1 MNRARSRPGAGREPG
16 RSRPAGMQYPSAVTS
31 QGEPARARRR
41 AVDGAVG
48 ELVELRFRELARTRL
63 RDILA
68 SAPHLRALSPELERS
83 ARERRAAVLEELEV
97 HPARRAQVV
106 ELLTASTLEFLQRE
120 HQFLELE
127 AADERALRA
136 LYERFAGDVLRSLAA
151 EEPWAPVA
159 GALRRRL
166 AEHHDRLRA
175 FVVALL
181 ERSEIPPDRAG
192 VVCAEYSPELQLR
205 VLGVR
210 AEDLRAPLLDLGCG
224 AGGTLVRHLRSLGH
238 HPVWGLDRSAPAEPG
253 YLRASWFSDALPPV
267 RWRSVLA
274 HQSFSLHFLHAHLR
288 SAERAARYAERYMQ
302 VLRALAPGG
311 RFLYAPGL
319 PFIEEALAG
328 SPFEVRTWPVGSSG
342 LRASEVT
349 RLA

>member
-1 MNRARSRPGAGREPG
+1 M
-16 RSRPAGMQYPSAVTS
+16 T
-31 QGEPARARRR
+31 
-41 AVDGAVG
+41 GAVG
-48 ELVELRFRELARTRL
+48 ELVELRFRELTRTRL
-63 RDILA
+63 ADILG
-68 SAPHLRALSPELERS
+68 SALHLRTFSPELERR
-83 ARERRAAVLEELEV
+83 ARERRAAILEEV
-97 HPARRAQVV
+97 AAHPARGAELV
-106 ELLTASTLEFLQRE
+106 EQLTTATLEFLRRE

-127 AADERALRA
+127 AGDEQALRA

-151 EEPWAPVA
+151 DSPWPPVA
-159 GALRRRL
+159 AALRSRL

-175 FVVALL
+175 LVVALL
-181 ERSEIPPDRAG
+181 ERSGIPADRAG

-210 AEDLRAPLLDLGCG
+210 AEELGAPILDLGCG
-224 AGGTLVRHLRSLGH
+224 AGGALVRHLRRRGH
-238 HPVWGLDRSAPAEPG
+238 DPVWGVDRSAPAEPG
-253 YLRASWFSDALPPV
+253 YVRASWFADALPPL
-267 RWRSVLA
+267 RWRSVIA

-302 VLRALAPGG
+302 VLRSLAPGG

-328 SPFEVRTWPVGSSG
+328 SPFAVRTWPVGSSG

-349 RLA
+349 RRG